1 VAARDPRSYDLAD
14 FRTLGD
20 RPYPPIL
27 LEAMERAGDRFVR
40 WDEQVAHTGYC
51 YRPVRLRGRVW
62 QVDRRSRESAE
73 EIGRLDASPHVR
85 RLVAAAWTLG
95 LVEHAHGLGFGGH
108 FPTGVDSRMTIH
120 GLRHSAV
127 SIPSSSGCTRRRFRF
142 GSATP
147 PSGQP
152 WTSTDTLYEGVD
164 EAAAQALDALHRRA
178 LLDRNDARAP

>member
-1 VAARDPRSYDLAD
+1 MAARDPRSYDLAD

-127 SIPSSSGCTRRRFRF
+127 SILLQARGAPEDDSGSARPRLHQDNHGPLRTPCTRAWMRLRRK
-142 GSATP
+142 P
-147 PSGQP
+147 
-152 WTSTDTLYEGVD
+152 
-164 EAAAQALDALHRRA
+164 
-178 LLDRNDARAP
+178 